1 MANNIDKKE
10 PVAICDQSKIDVTKC
25 DNHELAGNIEPL
37 IKFIRGQQV
46 IFDKDL
52 AKLYGVETKYLNKQ
66 VKRNIERF
74 PEDFMSQLTKE
85 ECLRCQIGTSN
96 ERRGGTRYFPY
107 VFTENGVS
115 MLSSVLRSKTAIE
128 VNIRIMRAFTS
139 MRHFLLYNA
148 EVFQRISTMEY
159 HQLKTNGMRKK
170 NHRYYTYYIIVALL
184 ALLPMKGHAQLGIN
198 DAPSL
203 EAMISNH
210 KAVRTALDIR
220 MIAEL
225 GVEQAHEG
233 SQKSIEE
240 YQESSKRLDKY
251 KRCFDIIDLIL
262 NGTATAFHGV
272 RTYQSCSSNIKSY
285 LQLLNEYEE
294 KILLKGKIWSSDT
307 IIYTTSKQTIEDI
320 KSSASSIYKS
330 YIDLSAYLT
339 GTAECKTES
348 MMLCLQCINEN
359 MDAIDASVRNAYLT
373 LWSYMTIRLGF
384 WKKEI
389 FRAKTVKEM
398 AMEAYDTWKK
408 SQYVAYNNLQNP
420 STEKH
425 KALGGGGI
433 LGGRTREDI

>member
-1 MANNIDKKE
+1 MVDTTEKIENSELVTNR
-10 PVAICDQSKIDVTKC
+10 DQLVVVD
-25 DNHELAGNIEPL
+25 NIESL
-37 IKFIRGQQV
+37 IKVIRGQQV

-52 AKLYGVETKYLNKQ
+52 TKLYGVETKYLNKQ

-74 PEDFMSQLTKE
+74 PEDFMFQLTKE

-96 ERRGGTRYFPY
+96 EERGGARYFPY

-139 MRHFLLYNA
+139 MRHFLLNNA

-170 NHRYYTYYIIVALL
+170 NHRYYTYYIIVTLL
-184 ALLPMKGHAQLGIN
+184 ALLPMKGHAQFGIN
-198 DAPSL
+198 DMPSM

-210 KAVRTALDIR
+210 KKVKTALDIR

-272 RTYQSCSSNIKSY
+272 RTYQNCSSNIKSY

-389 FRAKTVKEM
+389 FRAKTIREM
-398 AMEAYDTWKK
+398 ALEAYDTWKK
-408 SQYVAYNNLQNP
+408 SQYIAYNNLQSP

-433 LGGRTREDI
+433 LGGRSREDI

>member
-1 MANNIDKKE
+1 MVDTTEKIENSELVTNR
-10 PVAICDQSKIDVTKC
+10 DQLVVVD
-25 DNHELAGNIEPL
+25 NIESL
-37 IKFIRGQQV
+37 IKVIRGQQV

-74 PEDFMSQLTKE
+74 PEDFMFQLTKE

-96 ERRGGTRYFPY
+96 EERGGARYFPY

-139 MRHFLLYNA
+139 MRHFLLNNA

-170 NHRYYTYYIIVALL
+170 NHRYYTYYIIVTLL
-184 ALLPMKGHAQLGIN
+184 ALLPMKGHAQFGIN
-198 DAPSL
+198 DMPSM

-210 KAVRTALDIR
+210 KKVKTALDIR

-389 FRAKTVKEM
+389 FRAKTIREM
-398 AMEAYDTWKK
+398 ALEAYDTWKK
-408 SQYVAYNNLQNP
+408 SQYIAYNNLQNP

-433 LGGRTREDI
+433 LGGRSREDI